1 MFDERGQ
8 LGFHILEWFGLF
20 APKGTPKNVIAKLN
34 AAVIDAL
41 ADPTARAR
49 LATWGR
55 RFFHASRRRRQR
67 FARCRKPKL
76 RSGGQSSGQR
86 TPRGE

>member
-8 LGFHILEWFGLF
+8 PGFHISEWFGLF

-41 ADPTARAR
+41 ADPTVRAR
-49 LATWGR
+49 LADLE
-55 RFFHASRRRRQR
+55 Q
-67 FARCRKPKL
+67 
-76 RSGGQSSGQR
+76 
-86 TPRGE
+86 